1 MLGFE
6 VFKFMLVQVARLV
19 EGARDVIEGRR
30 GASFRAAADV
40 RATGGGQSSLCD
52 GGPGKI
58 PSKMAAR
65 LMHRWYWLCRTFSPL
80 GLQAGQLTKAMRSS
94 RPPYVSMT
102 TYNLSQVAD
111 ISVKEAESKPLE
123 KPTRWEDL
131 IMASSSVEELLS
143 PEHLQD
149 LGGNQ
154 AALMITRLSHL
165 ASQLKLD
172 HEEILKD
179 KRFQALLHRT
189 YKEASRIH
197 QMGLINLLKSLY
209 FLGVNPQQKELHSA
223 EQELRW
229 RLRELSYRR
238 LASLATYLATYI
250 PKEKP
255 HELLTELFAQL
266 EMRWAEIED
275 ANTIAML
282 MAKRGYL
289 SPQLRERLED
299 KSLELAAHFSPEDIR
314 RIAVIL
320 AQQNLRSLP
329 LLRAISYHFVQKH
342 FAVEP
347 DILLDLAYA
356 FGKLNFHQT
365 QMFQKICSDLL
376 PHFSKL
382 PPTDVVRCVKSFSYL
397 KWLNL
402 PFFEASAEYFIH
414 NSKKFTLSQLVNL
427 LVSYARLNF
436 QPSNKEDFYTK
447 SHHILDGQLGSLNPP
462 LLVDLVWSLCVLQ
475 QAEAVHFQ
483 TVLLPKFFSSFFGN
497 WTPARQNSWLKL
509 MHINTTAQLE
519 SPGYDGP
526 FLPPDKLT
534 LQDLGV
540 DRTPTSLQTEV
551 NTILAKVAGS
561 EAKVRFDVHTPFGWK
576 LDAEMLLDS
585 ENNPLPVAECDAL
598 SVDWPS
604 KESLAS
610 GVKRLAFLLWEF
622 PNFSSRSKDLLGR
635 FVLERRH
642 LQTAGFVIVEV
653 PYHEWF
659 NLNTEWK
666 KTQYLKDKMQK
677 ALAKDL
683 AD

>member
-1 MLGFE
+1 
-6 VFKFMLVQVARLV
+6 
-19 EGARDVIEGRR
+19 
-30 GASFRAAADV
+30 
-40 RATGGGQSSLCD
+40 
-52 GGPGKI
+52 
-58 PSKMAAR
+58 MAAR
-65 LMHRWYWLCRTFSPL
+65 LMYRWYLFCRTVSPL
-80 GLQAGQLTKAMRSS
+80 GLQAGWLTKAGQSNRS
-94 RPPYVSMT
+94 PFASMT

-111 ISVKEAESKPLE
+111 NLSVKELESKPLE

-131 IMASSSVEELLS
+131 IMASSSIEELLS

-149 LGGNQ
+149 LGGNH
-154 AALMITRLSHL
+154 AAFMITRLSHL
-165 ASQLKLD
+165 ASQQKLD
-172 HEEILKD
+172 HQNILND
-179 KRFQALLHRT
+179 NRFKQLLYLT
-189 YKEASRIH
+189 YKEPSRIH
-197 QMGLINLLKSLY
+197 QAVLINLLKSLY
-209 FLGVNPQQKELHSA
+209 FLGVSPQQKELRSA
-223 EQELRW
+223 EQEVRW

-238 LASLATYLATYI
+238 LASLAAYLTAYI

-255 HELLTELFAQL
+255 HELLGELLAQL

-275 ANTIAML
+275 ASTIAML
-282 MAKRGYL
+282 MGKQEYL

-314 RIAVIL
+314 KIAVVL

-329 LLRAISYHFVQKH
+329 LLRAISYHFIQRH
-342 FAVEP
+342 FAIQT
-347 DILLDLAYA
+347 DILLDLAFA

-376 PHFSKL
+376 PRISEL
-382 PPTDVVRCVKSFSYL
+382 RPTDVVRCVKSFSYL

-414 NSKKFTLSQLVNL
+414 NSKKFTLSQLANL
-427 LVSYARLNF
+427 LISYARLNF
-436 QPSNKEDFYTK
+436 HPSNKEDFYSK
-447 SHHILDGQLGSLNPP
+447 SYHILDGQLGSLNPSM
-462 LLVDLVWSLCVLQ
+462 LVDLVWSLCVLQ

-483 TVLLPKFFSSFFGN
+483 AVLLPTFFSSFFGN
-497 WTPARQNSWLKL
+497 WTPVRQNSWLKL

-551 NTILAKVAGS
+551 NAALIKVAGD
-561 EAKVRFDVHTPFGWK
+561 ETKVRFDVHTPFGWK
-576 LDAEMLLDS
+576 LDAEILVDT
-585 ENNPLPVAECDAL
+585 ENNPLPVAKSDTL
-598 SVDWPS
+598 SVDQLS
-604 KESLAS
+604 KESSAL
-610 GVKRLAFLLWEF
+610 GVRRLAFLLWEF

-635 FVLERRH
+635 FVLQRRH